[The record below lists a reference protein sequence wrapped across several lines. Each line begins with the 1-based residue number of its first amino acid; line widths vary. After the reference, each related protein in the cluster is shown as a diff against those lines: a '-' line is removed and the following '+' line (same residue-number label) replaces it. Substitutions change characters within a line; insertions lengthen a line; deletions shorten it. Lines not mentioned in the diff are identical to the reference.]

1 MPIWRY
7 DRPVGHGNGTMNKL
21 SNGLTVGFTSAAH
34 TLSHLVVLLYAT
46 VVLALEREWGL
57 SYSELFA
64 LSIPMSVMFGAGALP
79 AGWLADRW
87 SAPGMIAVFYF
98 GVGGAAILTSF
109 AATPLGIFVGLTLIG
124 TFAAIYHPV
133 GIPWLIKNA
142 ANRGRA
148 LGINGVFG
156 SVGTAGAAVVAVFL
170 AEYVSWRAAFFV
182 PGAITIAVGAA
193 FILIW
198 RMGLLHEA
206 REDARTNDAA
216 PTHEMRRVFTI
227 LACTVLCTG
236 LIYQITS
243 FALPKIFAERLTGAS
258 VAGIGFMVT
267 FVYALSAVAQVI
279 GGELADRYPMKTVY
293 VAVQVLQVPVIAA
306 GMVLYHPALIGVAAV
321 MVSLNVAGQP
331 AENTLLARY
340 TPSKWRARAFGAKF
354 VLTLGVS
361 AGGVALIPLVHRLT
375 GTLDALFIAL
385 GAFAAAAAAIAML
398 LPGASVRSARPS
410 AAAAE

>member
-1 MPIWRY
+1 
-7 DRPVGHGNGTMNKL
+7 MNRL
-21 SNGLTVGFTSAAH
+21 SSGLTVGFTSAAH
-34 TLSHLVVLLYAT
+34 TVSHMVVLLYAT

-64 LSIPMSVMFGAGALP
+64 LSLPMTVMFGAGALP

-87 SAPGMIAVFYF
+87 SAPGMIAVFF
-98 GVGGAAILTSF
+98 LGMGGAAILTSF
-109 AATPLGIFVGLTLIG
+109 ATGPATILIGLTLIG
-124 TFAAIYHPV
+124 IFGSIYHPV

-156 SVGTAGAAVVAVFL
+156 SVGTAGAGVVAGFL
-170 AEYVSWRAAFFV
+170 SQYVSWRAAFFI
-182 PGAITIAVGAA
+182 PGIVTMLVGAA
-193 FILIW
+193 FCVVW

-206 REDARTNDAA
+206 HEDARTDVRA

-227 LACTVLCTG
+227 LAVTVLCTG

-243 FALPKIFAERLTGAS
+243 FALPKIFAERLAGTS

-267 FVYALSAVAQVI
+267 IVYAFSAQAQII
-279 GGELADRYPMKTVY
+279 GGELADRYPMKTIY
-293 VAVQVLQVPVIAA
+293 VAVQLLQVPVIAA
-306 GMVLYHPALIGVAAV
+306 GMVLYHPALIGVAAL
-321 MVSLNVAGQP
+321 MVGLNTAGQP

-340 TPSKWRARAFGAKF
+340 TPSRWRARAFGVKF
-354 VLTLGVS
+354 VITMGVS
-361 AGGVALIPLVHRLT
+361 AGGVALIPLIHRLT

-385 GAFAAAAAAIAML
+385 AIFAATAGAVAML
-398 LPGASVRSARPS
+398 LPGSLRQPARARAP
-410 AAAAE
+410 AIAAE